1 MSVATYRPA
10 LDAAE
15 LSAAAAALRLAS
27 DAARERAAYVPTSRV
42 ALVST
47 GFRGVAADAAYA
59 RLDAFGSVF
68 ARGADDLAT
77 AASLVA
83 AAAGL
88 QRQLDEA
95 AMFATRYLHSRTVL
109 WLNAMSMA
117 LDLELARSLLR
128 LGGHEQDYD
137 PLFAHPDESFQDLHA
152 RHVPTLPAATRAAV
166 EAAGGTVLEAGPAST
181 TVVVGDVVDP
191 ARVITMVAG
200 ATTGAPAKLEGE
212 LAKASRLAQQTGA
225 AVVVWQGYAP
235 PRSVPRAVSPLRAS
249 AGADDLAMFQ
259 AALEE
264 RFPDAQKT
272 VVSHSY
278 GTLLA
283 TTAAR
288 DHGLIADDLWVL
300 GSAGVAGQHVSEL
313 TLADEHATV
322 HVVDSPQDPIL
333 LLRSGPSAVLG
344 ASPSYVGWGAQRVEG
359 VRGGHSDYFTD
370 PAFVSALQ
378 QRAST
383 T

>member
-1 MSVATYRPA
+1 
-10 LDAAE
+10 
-15 LSAAAAALRLAS
+15 
-27 DAARERAAYVPTSRV
+27 
-42 ALVST
+42 
-47 GFRGVAADAAYA
+47 
-59 RLDAFGSVF
+59 
-68 ARGADDLAT
+68 
-77 AASLVA
+77 
-83 AAAGL
+83 
-88 QRQLDEA
+88 
-95 AMFATRYLHSRTVL
+95 
-109 WLNAMSMA
+109 
-117 LDLELARSLLR
+117 
-128 LGGHEQDYD
+128 
-137 PLFAHPDESFQDLHA
+137 
-152 RHVPTLPAATRAAV
+152 
-166 EAAGGTVLEAGPAST
+166 
-181 TVVVGDVVDP
+181 
-191 ARVITMVAG
+191 MVAG

-300 GSAGVAGQHVSEL
+300 GSAGVAGEHVSEL